1 MKQIVVL
8 DGKTLGNVDFS
19 KLNEFGNVTYYDL
32 TSSNEVEERIK
43 NANIVLTNKVVLNEN
58 NLKSAKNLELI
69 CEMATGFNNID
80 VNYAKENNIAV
91 TNVAGYSTNTVAQH
105 TFAMALNLY
114 DKIAYFDNYVK
125 SKEYSRSNVFTN
137 VDEVYKDINGKVWGI
152 VGLGAIGKRVAK
164 IAEAF
169 GCEVV
174 YYSTSG
180 KNSNSEYRRVDFKEL
195 LEISDIIS
203 IHAPLNQNTK
213 GLMNYEAFK
222 GMKNDSILINMG
234 RGPIVVDADLAKAID
249 ENLIGGTGLDVFE
262 IEPMPENNP
271 LLSIKNKEKLV
282 LSPHIAWASEEA
294 RNRLFN
300 DLLENIR
307 VYNKGEMKN
316 RVEC

>member
-203 IHAPLNQNTK
+203 IHAPLNENTK

-249 ENLIGGTGLDVFE
+249 ENLIGGAGLDVFE

>member
-8 DGKTLGNVDFS
+8 DGRTLGNVDFS

-58 NLKSAKNLELI
+58 NLKNAKNLELI

-80 VNYAKENNIAV
+80 VKYAKENNIAV

-137 VDEVYKDINGKVWGI
+137 VDEVYKDINEKVWGI
-152 VGLGAIGKRVAK
+152 VGLGAIGKKVAK
-164 IAEAF
+164 IADAF
-169 GCEVV
+169 GCKVI

-180 KNSNSEYRRVDFKEL
+180 KNSNSEYDRVSFEEL
-195 LEISDIIS
+195 LEKADVIS
-203 IHAPLNQNTK
+203 IHAPLNENTK
-213 GLMNYEAFK
+213 SLMDYEAFK
-222 GMKNDSILINMG
+222 KMKKDSILINMG
-234 RGPIVVDADLAKAID
+234 RGPIVVDEDLAKAID
-249 ENLIGGTGLDVFE
+249 ENLIGGAGLDVFE
-262 IEPMPENNP
+262 IEPIPENNP

-316 RVEC
+316 RVER

>member
-8 DGKTLGNVDFS
+8 DGRTLGNVDFS

-58 NLKSAKNLELI
+58 NLKNAKNIELI

-80 VNYAKENNIAV
+80 VKYAKENNIAV

-137 VDEVYKDINGKVWGI
+137 VDEVYRDINEKVWGI
-152 VGLGAIGKRVAK
+152 VGLGAIGKKVAK
-164 IAEAF
+164 IADAF
-169 GCEVV
+169 GCKVI

-180 KNSNSEYRRVDFKEL
+180 KNSNSEYDRVSFEEL
-195 LEISDIIS
+195 LEKADVIS
-203 IHAPLNQNTK
+203 IHAPLNENTK
-213 GLMNYEAFK
+213 NLMNYEAFK
-222 GMKNDSILINMG
+222 KMKKDSILINMG
-234 RGPIVVDADLAKAID
+234 RGPIVVDEDLAKAID
-249 ENLIGGTGLDVFE
+249 ENLIGGVGLDVFE
-262 IEPMPENNP
+262 IEPIPENNP

>member
-8 DGKTLGNVDFS
+8 DGRTLGNVDFS

-58 NLKSAKNLELI
+58 NLKNAKNIELI

-80 VNYAKENNIAV
+80 VKYAKENNIAV

-137 VDEVYKDINGKVWGI
+137 VDEVYRDINEKVWGI
-152 VGLGAIGKRVAK
+152 VGLGAIGKKVAK
-164 IAEAF
+164 IADAF
-169 GCEVV
+169 GCKVI
-174 YYSTSG
+174 YCSTSG
-180 KNSNSEYRRVDFKEL
+180 KNSNSEYDRVSFEEL
-195 LEISDIIS
+195 LEKADVIS
-203 IHAPLNQNTK
+203 IHAPLNENTK
-213 GLMNYEAFK
+213 NLMNYEAFK
-222 GMKNDSILINMG
+222 KMKKDSILINMG
-234 RGPIVVDADLAKAID
+234 RGPIVVDEDLAKAID
-249 ENLIGGTGLDVFE
+249 ENLIGGAGLDVFE
-262 IEPMPENNP
+262 IEPIPENNP

>member
-58 NLKSAKNLELI
+58 NLKNAKNLELI

-203 IHAPLNQNTK
+203 IHAPLNENTK

-249 ENLIGGTGLDVFE
+249 ENLIGGAGLDVFE
-262 IEPMPENNP
+262 IEPIPENNP

>member
-19 KLNEFGNVTYYDL
+19 KLNEFGKVTYYDL
-32 TSSNEVEERIK
+32 TSRNEVEERIE

-58 NLKSAKNLELI
+58 NLKNAKNLELI

-80 VNYAKENNIAV
+80 IKYAKENNIAV

-114 DKIAYFDNYVK
+114 DKISYFDNYVK
-125 SKEYSRSNVFTN
+125 SKEYSRSNIFTN
-137 VDEVYKDINGKVWGI
+137 VDEVYKDIDGKVWGI
-152 VGLGAIGKRVAK
+152 IGLGAIGKRVAK
-164 IAEAF
+164 IADAF
-169 GCEVV
+169 GCKVV

-180 KNSNSEYRRVDFKEL
+180 KNSNSEYDKVSFEEL
-195 LEISDIIS
+195 LEKADVIS
-203 IHAPLNQNTK
+203 IHAPLNENTK

-222 GMKNDSILINMG
+222 KMKEDSILINMG

-249 ENLIGGTGLDVFE
+249 ENLIGGAGLDVFE
-262 IEPMPENNP
+262 IEPIPENNP
-271 LLSIKNKEKLV
+271 LLNIRNKEKLV

-316 RVEC
+316 RVER

>member
-8 DGKTLGNVDFS
+8 DGRTLGNVDFS

-58 NLKSAKNLELI
+58 NLKNAKNIELI

-80 VNYAKENNIAV
+80 VKYAKENNIAV

-137 VDEVYKDINGKVWGI
+137 VDEVYKDINEKVWGI
-152 VGLGAIGKRVAK
+152 VGLGAIGKKVAK
-164 IAEAF
+164 IADAF
-169 GCEVV
+169 GCKVI

-180 KNSNSEYRRVDFKEL
+180 KNSNSEYDRVSFEEL
-195 LEISDIIS
+195 LEKADVIS
-203 IHAPLNQNTK
+203 IHAPLNENTK
-213 GLMNYEAFK
+213 NLMNYEAFK
-222 GMKNDSILINMG
+222 KMKKDSILINMG
-234 RGPIVVDADLAKAID
+234 RGPIVVDEDLAKAID
-249 ENLIGGTGLDVFE
+249 ENLIGGAGLDVFE
-262 IEPMPENNP
+262 IEPIPENNP

>member
-1 MKQIVVL
+1 MKQIVIL

-203 IHAPLNQNTK
+203 IHAPLNENTK

-249 ENLIGGTGLDVFE
+249 ENLIGGAGLDVFE

>member
-58 NLKSAKNLELI
+58 NLKNAKNLELI

-203 IHAPLNQNTK
+203 IHAPLNEHTK

-249 ENLIGGTGLDVFE
+249 ENLIGGAGLDVFE

>member
-1 MKQIVVL
+1 MKEIVIL
-8 DGKTLGNVDFS
+8 DGKTLGNIDFS

-32 TSSNEVEERIK
+32 TSSDEVEERIK
-43 NANIVLTNKVVLNEN
+43 NANILLTNKVVLNEN
-58 NLKSAKNLELI
+58 NLKSAENLELI

-80 VNYAKENNIAV
+80 VKYAKENNIAV

-114 DKIAYFDNYVK
+114 DKISYFDEYVK
-125 SKEYSRSNVFTN
+125 SKKYSESNIFTN
-137 VDEVYKDINGKVWGI
+137 VDEVFRDLDGKVWGVI
-152 VGLGAIGKRVAK
+152 GLGAIGKRVAK

-169 GCEVV
+169 GCKVV

-180 KNSNSEYRRVDFKEL
+180 KNSNSQYKRVEFEEL
-195 LEISDIIS
+195 LENSDIIS
-203 IHAPLNQNTK
+203 IHAPLNENTNA
-213 GLMNYEAFK
+213 LMNYEVFK
-222 GMKNDSILINMG
+222 KMKNDSILINMG
-234 RGPIVVDADLAKAID
+234 RGPIVVDEDLAKAID
-249 ENLIGGTGLDVFE
+249 ENLIGGAGLDVFE
-262 IEPMPENNP
+262 IEPIPKSNP
-271 LLSIKNKEKLV
+271 LLNIKNKEKLV

-307 VYNKGEMKN
+307 SFNKGEKKN

>member
-1 MKQIVVL
+1 MKEIVVL
-8 DGKTLGNVDFS
+8 DGKTLGNIDFS

-32 TSSNEVEERIK
+32 TSSNEVEDRIK

-58 NLKSAKNLELI
+58 NLKNAKNLELI

-80 VNYAKENNIAV
+80 IEYAKKNNIAV

-105 TFAMALNLY
+105 TFAMALNLC
-114 DKIAYFDNYVK
+114 DKISYFDNYVK
-125 SKEYSRSNVFTN
+125 SKEYSTSNIFTN
-137 VDEVYKDINGKVWGI
+137 VDEVYRDIDGKVWGI
-152 VGLGAIGKRVAK
+152 IGLGAIGKRVAK

-169 GCEVV
+169 GCKVI

-180 KNSNSEYRRVDFKEL
+180 KNSNSDYKRVEFEEL
-195 LEISDIIS
+195 LEKSDIIS
-203 IHAPLNQNTK
+203 IHAPLNESTN
-213 GLMNYEAFK
+213 GLMNYDVFK
-222 GMKNDSILINMG
+222 KMKKESILINMG
-234 RGPIVVDADLAKAID
+234 RGPIVVDSDLARAID
-249 ENLIGGTGLDVFE
+249 ENLIGGAGLDVFE
-262 IEPMPENNP
+262 VEPIPENNP
-271 LLSIKNKEKLV
+271 LVNVKNKEKLV

-307 VYNKGEMKN
+307 AFNKGEKRN

>member
-1 MKQIVVL
+1 MKEIVIL
-8 DGKTLGNVDFS
+8 DGKTLGNIDFS

-32 TSSNEVEERIK
+32 TSSDEVEERIK
-43 NANIVLTNKVVLNEN
+43 NANILLTNKVVLNED
-58 NLKSAKNLELI
+58 NLKSAENLELI

-80 VNYAKENNIAV
+80 VKYAKENNIAV

-114 DKIAYFDNYVK
+114 DKISYFDEYVK
-125 SKEYSRSNVFTN
+125 SKKYSESNIFTN
-137 VDEVYKDINGKVWGI
+137 VDEVFRDLDGKVWGI
-152 VGLGAIGKRVAK
+152 IGLGAIGKRVAK

-169 GCEVV
+169 GCKVV

-180 KNSNSEYRRVDFKEL
+180 KNSNSQYKRVEFEEL
-195 LEISDIIS
+195 LENSDIIS
-203 IHAPLNQNTK
+203 IHAPLNENTNA
-213 GLMNYEAFK
+213 LMNYEVFK
-222 GMKNDSILINMG
+222 KMKNDSILINMG
-234 RGPIVVDADLAKAID
+234 RGPIVVDEDLAKAID
-249 ENLIGGTGLDVFE
+249 ENLIGGAGLDVFE
-262 IEPMPENNP
+262 IEPIPKSNP
-271 LLSIKNKEKLV
+271 LLNIKNKEKLV

-307 VYNKGEMKN
+307 SFNKGEKKN

>member
-203 IHAPLNQNTK
+203 IHAPLNENTK

-234 RGPIVVDADLAKAID
+234 RGPIVVDADLVKAID
-249 ENLIGGTGLDVFE
+249 ENLIGGAGLDVFE
-262 IEPMPENNP
+262 IEPIPENNP

>member
-8 DGKTLGNVDFS
+8 DGRTLGNVDFS

-58 NLKSAKNLELI
+58 NLKNAKNIELI

-80 VNYAKENNIAV
+80 VKYAKENNIAV

-137 VDEVYKDINGKVWGI
+137 VDEVYRDINEKVWGI
-152 VGLGAIGKRVAK
+152 VGFGAIGKKVAK
-164 IAEAF
+164 IADAF
-169 GCEVV
+169 GCKVI

-180 KNSNSEYRRVDFKEL
+180 KNSNSEYDRVSFEEL
-195 LEISDIIS
+195 LEKADVIS
-203 IHAPLNQNTK
+203 IHAPLNENTK
-213 GLMNYEAFK
+213 KLMNYEAFK
-222 GMKNDSILINMG
+222 KMKKDSILINMG
-234 RGPIVVDADLAKAID
+234 RGPIVVDEDLAKAID
-249 ENLIGGTGLDVFE
+249 ENLIGGAGLDVFE
-262 IEPMPENNP
+262 IEPIPENNP

>member
-8 DGKTLGNVDFS
+8 DGRTLGNVDFS

-58 NLKSAKNLELI
+58 NLKNAKNLELI

-80 VNYAKENNIAV
+80 VKYAKENNIAV

-137 VDEVYKDINGKVWGI
+137 VDEVYRDINEKVWGI
-152 VGLGAIGKRVAK
+152 VGLGAIGKKVAK
-164 IAEAF
+164 IADAF
-169 GCEVV
+169 GCKVI

-180 KNSNSEYRRVDFKEL
+180 KNSNSEYDRVSFEQL
-195 LEISDIIS
+195 LEKADVIS
-203 IHAPLNQNTK
+203 IHAPLNENTK
-213 GLMNYEAFK
+213 SLMNYEAFK
-222 GMKNDSILINMG
+222 KMKKDSILINMG
-234 RGPIVVDADLAKAID
+234 RGPIVVDEDLAKAID
-249 ENLIGGTGLDVFE
+249 ENLIGGAGLDVFE
-262 IEPMPENNP
+262 IEPIPENNP

-316 RVEC
+316 RVER

>member
-19 KLNEFGNVTYYDL
+19 KLNEFGKVTYYDL
-32 TSSNEVEERIK
+32 TSSNEVEERIE

-58 NLKSAKNLELI
+58 NLKNAKNLELI

-80 VNYAKENNIAV
+80 IKYAKENNIAV

-114 DKIAYFDNYVK
+114 DKISYFDNYVK
-125 SKEYSRSNVFTN
+125 SKEYSRSNIFTN
-137 VDEVYKDINGKVWGI
+137 VDEVYKDIDGKVWGI
-152 VGLGAIGKRVAK
+152 IGLGAIGKRVAK
-164 IAEAF
+164 IADAF
-169 GCEVV
+169 GCKVV

-180 KNSNSEYRRVDFKEL
+180 KNSNSEYDRVSFEEL
-195 LEISDIIS
+195 LEKADVIS
-203 IHAPLNQNTK
+203 IHAPLNENTK

-222 GMKNDSILINMG
+222 KMKEDSILINMG

-249 ENLIGGTGLDVFE
+249 ENLIGGAGLDVFE
-262 IEPMPENNP
+262 IEPIPENNP
-271 LLSIKNKEKLV
+271 LLSVKNKEKLV

-307 VYNKGEMKN
+307 VYNKGKMKN

>member
-8 DGKTLGNVDFS
+8 DGRTLGNVDFS

-58 NLKSAKNLELI
+58 NLKNAKNIELI

-80 VNYAKENNIAV
+80 VKYAKENNIAV

-137 VDEVYKDINGKVWGI
+137 VDEVYKDINEKVWGI
-152 VGLGAIGKRVAK
+152 VGLGAIGKKVAK
-164 IAEAF
+164 IADAF
-169 GCEVV
+169 GCKVI

-180 KNSNSEYRRVDFKEL
+180 KNSNSEYDRVSFEEL
-195 LEISDIIS
+195 LEKSDVIS
-203 IHAPLNQNTK
+203 IHAPLNENTK
-213 GLMNYEAFK
+213 NLMNYEAFK
-222 GMKNDSILINMG
+222 KMKKDSILINMG
-234 RGPIVVDADLAKAID
+234 RGPIVVDEDLAKAID
-249 ENLIGGTGLDVFE
+249 ENLIGGAGLDVFE
-262 IEPMPENNP
+262 IEPIPENNP

>member
-8 DGKTLGNVDFS
+8 DGRTLGNVDFS
-19 KLNEFGNVTYYDL
+19 KLNEFGNVTYYEL

-58 NLKSAKNLELI
+58 NLKNAKNLELI

-80 VNYAKENNIAV
+80 VKYAKENNIAV

-137 VDEVYKDINGKVWGI
+137 VDEVYKDINEKVWGI
-152 VGLGAIGKRVAK
+152 VGLGAIGKKVAK
-164 IAEAF
+164 IADAF
-169 GCEVV
+169 GCKVI

-180 KNSNSEYRRVDFKEL
+180 KNSNSEYDRVSFEEL
-195 LEISDIIS
+195 LEKADVIS
-203 IHAPLNQNTK
+203 IHAPLNENTK
-213 GLMNYEAFK
+213 SLMNYEAFK
-222 GMKNDSILINMG
+222 KMKKDSILINMG
-234 RGPIVVDADLAKAID
+234 RGPIVVDEDLAKAID
-249 ENLIGGTGLDVFE
+249 ENLIGGAALDVFE
-262 IEPMPENNP
+262 IEPIPENNP

>member
-58 NLKSAKNLELI
+58 NLKNAKNLELI

-203 IHAPLNQNTK
+203 IHAPLNENTK

-234 RGPIVVDADLAKAID
+234 RGPIVVDADLANAID
-249 ENLIGGTGLDVFE
+249 ENLIGGAGLDVFE
-262 IEPMPENNP
+262 IEPIPENNP

-316 RVEC
+316 RVER

>member
-8 DGKTLGNVDFS
+8 DGRTLGNVDFS

-58 NLKSAKNLELI
+58 NLKNAKNIELI

-80 VNYAKENNIAV
+80 VKYAKENNIAV

-137 VDEVYKDINGKVWGI
+137 VDEVYRDINEKVWGI
-152 VGLGAIGKRVAK
+152 VGLGAIGKKVAK
-164 IAEAF
+164 IADAF
-169 GCEVV
+169 GCKVI

-180 KNSNSEYRRVDFKEL
+180 KNSNSEYDRVSFEEL
-195 LEISDIIS
+195 LEKADVIS
-203 IHAPLNQNTK
+203 IHAPLNENTK
-213 GLMNYEAFK
+213 SLMNYEAFK
-222 GMKNDSILINMG
+222 KMKKDSILINMG
-234 RGPIVVDADLAKAID
+234 RGPIVVDEDLAKAID
-249 ENLIGGTGLDVFE
+249 ENLIGGAGLDVFE
-262 IEPMPENNP
+262 IEPIPENNP

>member
-249 ENLIGGTGLDVFE
+249 ENLIGGAGLDVFE

>member
-1 MKQIVVL
+1 MKQIVIL

-105 TFAMALNLY
+105 TFAMGLNLY

-195 LEISDIIS
+195 LESSDIIS
-203 IHAPLNQNTK
+203 IHAPLNENTK

-249 ENLIGGTGLDVFE
+249 ENLIGGAGLDVFE

>member
-43 NANIVLTNKVVLNEN
+43 NANIVLTNKVVLTEN

-125 SKEYSRSNVFTN
+125 SKEYSKSNVFTN

-249 ENLIGGTGLDVFE
+249 ENLIGGAGLDVFE

-307 VYNKGEMKN
+307 VYNKGEIKN

>member
-8 DGKTLGNVDFS
+8 DGRTLGNVDFS

-58 NLKSAKNLELI
+58 NLKNAKNIELI

-80 VNYAKENNIAV
+80 VKYAKENNIAV

-249 ENLIGGTGLDVFE
+249 ENLIGGAGLDVFE

-316 RVEC
+316 RVER